1 MDGTKEGS
9 NAVEELLL
17 PDEVAIIGDGDND
30 LGPSQSFDAAPLRAQ
45 RKTSVATA
53 ARVEQ
58 LSAIEEALRAPHSC
72 EDDATA
78 LEASWRSI
86 MIRPFFFSLVFVS
99 LSFQPEKLVKK
110 SNLPVLSLFHFSFYS
125 DVRIKK
131 SSESM

>member
-1 MDGTKEGS
+1 VDGTKEGS

-58 LSAIEEALRAPHSC
+58 LSAIEEALRAPLAEHYDS
-72 EDDATA
+72 
-78 LEASWRSI
+78 S
-86 MIRPFFFSLVFVS
+86 FFSF
-99 LSFQPEKLVKK
+99 LS
-110 SNLPVLSLFHFSFYS
+110 SSF
-125 DVRIKK
+125 RFRFNPRN
-131 SSESM
+131 